1 MVAEPIGSWEV
12 WGQPGL
18 YCEFLV
24 SQGYIETLP
33 QQGRNKQ
40 TSENGTDA
48 KA

>member
-33 QQGRNKQ
+33 QQGRNK
-40 TSENGTDA
+40 
-48 KA
+48 